1 MLKAYHK
8 NDMTFGHISAG
19 QSCET
24 EEGNFYVHL
33 YMFFFWM
40 NLWVDENK
48 FSSFPFRC
56 PSDLIYSYDF
66 SFGCMIKI
74 FKMSKENCF

>member
-8 NDMTFGHISAG
+8 NDMTFGHISGG

-33 YMFFFWM
+33 YMFFFSGWIRE
-40 NLWVDENK
+40 WTK
-48 FSSFPFRC
+48 IYFPHFSSGV
-56 PSDLIYSYDF
+56 LQI
-66 SFGCMIKI
+66 
-74 FKMSKENCF
+74 

>member
-8 NDMTFGHISAG
+8 NDMTFGHISGG

-33 YMFFFWM
+33 YMFFF
-40 NLWVDENK
+40 LDEFVSGRK
-48 FSSFPFRC
+48 YIFLISLPMSFRFN
-56 PSDLIYSYDF
+56 
-66 SFGCMIKI
+66 I
-74 FKMSKENCF
+74 FMTFHLGA

>member
-8 NDMTFGHISAG
+8 NDMTFGHISTG

-33 YMFFFWM
+33 YMFFF
-40 NLWVDENK
+40 LDEFVSGRK
-48 FSSFPFRC
+48 
-56 PSDLIYSYDF
+56 
-66 SFGCMIKI
+66 
-74 FKMSKENCF
+74 